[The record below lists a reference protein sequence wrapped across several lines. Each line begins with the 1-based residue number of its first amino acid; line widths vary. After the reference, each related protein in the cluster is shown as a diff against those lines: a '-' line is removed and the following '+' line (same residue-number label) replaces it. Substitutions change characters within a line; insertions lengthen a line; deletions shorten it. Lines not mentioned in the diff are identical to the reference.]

1 MEEKETVAPEVVEES
16 KSKYD
21 GYVMKLPEG
30 EEEQT
35 RYVEPNSP
43 AHWSMRIAGG
53 IIDLCILLATVFGLI
68 QLFLITPMGDPLRS
82 NSADIQEILDMYK
95 LQSNIEGVDETLGY
109 KVYENQAAYNEAA
122 YRDYQVYPRDDESAL
137 HYKVID
143 YKKEEIAN
151 YEALVKAYNN
161 TINSLP
167 RYNNLVFDYN
177 LRLFGIIMLSTGIS
191 EAIFLFVI
199 PLTNKYR
206 ATIGN
211 LFSGSQVINS
221 KYYSPAK
228 WYQILMRFLFILVVE
243 SALPFY
249 FLFNGNYLYAAIW
262 CIIIMSP
269 IIFLVTLTNKDR
281 KTLHDFVSR
290 TKVIDKRSFVQLT
303 DM

>member
-1 MEEKETVAPEVVEES
+1 MEEKEQVAPEVVDEP

-21 GYVMKLPEG
+21 GYVMKLPES

-43 AHWSMRIAGG
+43 AHWSMRLAAG
-53 IIDLCILLATVFGLI
+53 IIDLCILLAACFGLI
-68 QLFLITPMGDPLRS
+68 QLFIVTPMGDPLRS
-82 NSADIQEILDMYK
+82 NSADIQEIIDMYK
-95 LQSNIEGVDETLGY
+95 LESHIEGVDETLGY

-122 YRDYQVYPRDDESAL
+122 YRNYQVYPRNEESDL

-143 YKKEEIAN
+143 YKAEEIDN
-151 YEALVKAYNN
+151 YEALVKAYNTALSN
-161 TINSLP
+161 AP
-167 RYNNLVFDYN
+167 RYNNLIFDYN
-177 LRLFGIIMLSTGIS
+177 LRLFGIIMLSTGIG

-199 PLTNKYR
+199 PLSNKRR
-206 ATIGN
+206 ATIGK
-211 LFSGSQVINS
+211 LFAGTQVINS

-228 WYQILMRFLFILVVE
+228 WYQMLMRFVFILAVE

-249 FLFNGNYLYAAIW
+249 FLFQGNYLYAALW
-262 CIIIMSP
+262 CIIIMAP
-269 IIFLVTLTNKDR
+269 VIFLVTLTNKDR